1 MGNVTSKLIEAYA
14 EVNEKKKLDPVGQA
28 DADIDNDG
36 DVDKSDKYLHNRR
49 KAIKKAMDESK
60 VECPKCDGEGCDH
73 CDGKGYHMKE
83 GYESVAKEMKKM
95 HDEGYGKKAIMA
107 KYNHMDNAT
116 LEKLYASSCGTR
128 EEVEE
133 SSKAALAKKL
143 AKASA
148 PSEKGKKAV
157 TLKKAPWDKNEANND
172 EEVIMNPKK
181 DKNKKAEAETMNTES
196 VNLDESIAKHMSSY
210 DAKEFL
216 KKHKAHNVDFHAL
229 PASSASA
236 MHDKAK
242 EVKYKKSKSAP
253 GSTGRMFHAALQRHA
268 DKLKESVNLD
278 EDLTHQTVKPPSHTK
293 KYSGKDHF
301 DTNSIMAPGNERH
314 TVTSSQADAHD
325 KTAAH
330 HIEVADA
337 HKKAGEK
344 SSSYK
349 LQRLHHQASVHHKK
363 AAEAHFN
370 ASHSSSGADKD
381 GSIQKKAKD
390 MHMAY
395 HITMHA
401 NKMSQEARNKGTK
414 AKRMNNE
421 NVLPPVYARIL
432 EEREKH
438 YKGATKPEGMMDNS
452 KSSKGAMDMVNQPK
466 EINDDDEKGHE
477 DASKAGRVG
486 PSAKARP
493 ADNMKGDKKVIP
505 SATPMKGK

>member
-1 MGNVTSKLIEAYA
+1 MA
-14 EVNEKKKLDPVGQA
+14 NESFD
-28 DADIDNDG
+28 
-36 DVDKSDKYLHNRR
+36 
-49 KAIKKAMDESK
+49 
-60 VECPKCDGEGCDH
+60 
-73 CDGKGYHMKE
+73 
-83 GYESVAKEMKKM
+83 
-95 HDEGYGKKAIMA
+95 
-107 KYNHMDNAT
+107 
-116 LEKLYASSCGTR
+116 
-128 EEVEE
+128 
-133 SSKAALAKKL
+133 
-143 AKASA
+143 
-148 PSEKGKKAV
+148 
-157 TLKKAPWDKNEANND
+157 
-172 EEVIMNPKK
+172 
-181 DKNKKAEAETMNTES
+181 
-196 VNLDESIAKHMSSY
+196 
-210 DAKEFL
+210 
-216 KKHKAHNVDFHAL
+216 
-229 PASSASA
+229 
-236 MHDKAK
+236 
-242 EVKYKKSKSAP
+242 
-253 GSTGRMFHAALQRHA
+253 
-268 DKLKESVNLD
+268 LD
-278 EDLTHQTVKPPSHTK
+278 EDLTHQTVKPPNHTK
-293 KYSGKDHF
+293 KFSGKDSR
-301 DTNSIMAPGNERH
+301 DTNSIGGGGNKSH

-330 HIEVADA
+330 HNEVADA
-337 HKKAGEK
+337 HTKAKEK
-344 SSSYK
+344 SSSPT

-390 MHMAY
+390 LHMAY
-395 HITMHA
+395 HLTMHA

-414 AKRMNNE
+414 AKRMNEAAESVQEASLKKGDTVVPNKGPHKGHPHTIIHDFGDGHYNISPDGLTGRQIKYSLGAARAKASDLKLHKEEVQNE